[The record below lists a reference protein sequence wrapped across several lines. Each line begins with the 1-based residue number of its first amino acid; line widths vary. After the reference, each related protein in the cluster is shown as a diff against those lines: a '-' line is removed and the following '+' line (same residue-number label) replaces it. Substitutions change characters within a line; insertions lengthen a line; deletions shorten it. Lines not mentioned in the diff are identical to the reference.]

1 MSRRRIAFAL
11 LAIPATAMFF
21 HPKSVN
27 AQTAAPSAG
36 VEEVVVTAQRRSE
49 ALSKVPASISAFTTE
64 RMDQLNIKDFSQL
77 VNFTPGVALDEHSG
91 DISIRGVNSTA
102 GDATTGIY
110 IDDTPIQLRSL
121 GFGSDNTLP
130 AVFDL
135 ERVEVLR
142 GPQGTLFGAG
152 SEGGTVRYI
161 TPQPTLSDF
170 SVYGKSELSTTQYG
184 DPSYEAGMAAGG
196 PIVENQLGFRVS
208 GWWRH
213 DGGYIDQV
221 NYLTG
226 ATIDENTNRT
236 NTLVLRGAL
245 AWEPNANL
253 TITPSVFF
261 QSRRMHNDDEYW
273 LALSN
278 PGNGDYVTGTPE
290 RMGDHDHFVLPA
302 VKVDYDMGGV
312 ELISNTS
319 YFDRRQEVQ
328 DYSGTL
334 YDLSYFQQAVDFGF
348 LPDFE
353 TRCSA
358 GLCGYYRKIRH
369 HEPGPPLLLPT
380 GPNLPGFDDV
390 APFGFY
396 KARNVVTNTQQNFTQ
411 EVRLQSTD
419 PNSPL
424 TWILGAFYTH
434 QDQLSIEEI
443 NDPQLPALTEYLWGD
458 TIENVWGEG
467 LLPNGDDYINHT
479 LGHEWQAALFG
490 NATITITDTLKL
502 QVGARVAKTHFDF
515 TNFADG
521 AQNGGFTGPD
531 TGKQD
536 ETPFTPMTSLTWQI
550 TPDNMVYGTVAKGY
564 RIGGANPLFPIS
576 FCTEISV
583 EPSSYTSD
591 SVVSYEL
598 GTKNKFFDR
607 LQLGGSVFYLEWNNI
622 QQAIT
627 LPSCGFRFVT
637 NQGSAI
643 SKGFDLEGQW
653 LATDHLDFDFSFG
666 YTDSYYSAT
675 SISAGLVQAINGDKL
690 PGSPWTLSLG
700 AQYTTPI
707 LGYDSFIRL
716 DYTFNSRE
724 TGLSP
729 SRDPLTTLF
738 DPGLVPQPETNI
750 VNLRAGTTI
759 DRFSVSIFAE
769 NLLNSHPQLNLS
781 HQDSGTLLYEAT
793 TLRPR
798 TVGIT
803 AVYRY

>member
-1 MSRRRIAFAL
+1 MGKIRIACAL
-11 LAIPATAMFF
+11 SAIIGSVTSFF
-21 HPKSVN
+21 STELI

-49 ALSKVPASISAFTTE
+49 ALSKVPASISAFTNE
-64 RMDQLNIKDFSQL
+64 RMEQLNIKDFSQL
-77 VNFTPGVALDEHSG
+77 VKFTPGVTLNTDSG
-91 DISIRGVNSTA
+91 NISIRGVNSTA

-161 TPQPTLSDF
+161 TPQPGLSDF
-170 SVYGKSELSTTQYG
+170 SVYAKSELSTTLYG
-184 DPSYEAGMAAGG
+184 DPSYEAGVAVGG

-226 ATIDENTNRT
+226 ATIDKNTNRST
-236 NTLVLRGAL
+236 TLVMRGAL
-245 AWEPNANL
+245 AWEPNGNL

-261 QSRRMHNDDEYW
+261 QNLRVHNQDDYW
-273 LALSN
+273 LAFSN
-278 PGNGDYVTGTPE
+278 PDDGDYRTGTPE
-290 RMGDHDHFVLPA
+290 LMGNHDSFVLPA
-302 VKVDYDMGGV
+302 LKIDYNMGDV

-319 YFDRRQEVQ
+319 YFDRQQDVQ

-353 TRCSA
+353 TRCRA

-380 GPNLPGFDDV
+380 GPDLPGFDDV
-390 APFGFY
+390 DPFGFY
-396 KARNVVTNTQQNFTQ
+396 KAKNFVTNKQENFTQ
-411 EVRLQSTD
+411 EVRLQSNDTD
-419 PNSPL
+419 SPL
-424 TWILGAFYTH
+424 SWILGAFYTH
-434 QDQLSIEEI
+434 QDQLSVEEI
-443 NDPQLPALTEYLWGD
+443 YDPQLPELTEYLWGD

-479 LGHEWQAALFG
+479 QGHEWQAALFG
-490 NATITITDTLKL
+490 NATVAITDTLKL

-515 TNFADG
+515 NNFADG

-550 TPDNMVYGTVAKGY
+550 TPDNMVYGTIAKGY

-576 FCTEISV
+576 FCTEITE
-583 EPSSYTSD
+583 EPTSYNSD

-598 GTKNKFFDR
+598 GSKDKFFDR

-622 QQAIT
+622 QQAVA
-627 LPSCGFRFVT
+627 LPSCGFRFIT
-637 NQGSAI
+637 NVGSAI
-643 SKGFDLEGQW
+643 SKGFELEGEW
-653 LATDHLDFDFSFG
+653 LATDHLDFDFSLG
-666 YTDSYYSAT
+666 YTDSYYSTT
-675 SISAGLVQAINGDKL
+675 SVSAGLVQAIKGDKL
-690 PGSPWTLSLG
+690 PGSPWTFSLG
-700 AQYTTPI
+700 IQYSQPI
-707 LGYDSFIRL
+707 MGYDSFIRL
-716 DYTFNSRE
+716 DYAFNSRE

-729 SRDPLTTLF
+729 ERDPLTTLF

-759 DRFSVSIFAE
+759 DRFGISLFAE
-769 NLLNSHPQLNLS
+769 NLLNSHPQLDLN
-781 HQDSGTLLYEAT
+781 HQDSSTLLFEAQ

-798 TVGIT
+798 TIGIT